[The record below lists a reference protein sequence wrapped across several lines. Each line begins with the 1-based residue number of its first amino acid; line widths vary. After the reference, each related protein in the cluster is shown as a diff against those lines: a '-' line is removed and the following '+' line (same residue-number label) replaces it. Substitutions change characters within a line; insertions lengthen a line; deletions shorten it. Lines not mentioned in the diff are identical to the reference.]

1 MKIKTVSILGF
12 KSFMERLDIDFHE
25 GISGVVGPNGCGKS
39 NVVDAIRW
47 CMGEQS
53 PKQLRGRKMEDV
65 IFNGAGN
72 HKPLGMAE
80 VSLLFTNG
88 NGSFPRAFAHDEE
101 IFVTRRLY
109 RSGESE
115 YLLNNMPC
123 RLKDIQEVFMDTGLG
138 NRAYSIIGQ
147 GQIGTIIEQRPEE
160 TRFMLEEAAGITKYR
175 RKVEVSQRKI
185 EQTEANLLRVQDIQS
200 EVQSQMRSL
209 KRQAAKAVR
218 YKGMCEEI
226 RNLELILYSNS
237 FCLLEKELGKKA
249 SSTDELE
256 RKEMS
261 VSTDVSRLHATI
273 EELNMALEEKEEALA
288 ILRKNYSRYRDQVH
302 QREAGIEGL
311 VKEDRMLRELGDR
324 LLTEEREVNEKIRDL
339 KEEKEKL
346 KEKQSLSEE
355 AFGGLQEEFAVK
367 EERLKARKALL
378 SRISEE
384 YGKARKEM
392 REGENKEV
400 GLHHESGYLK
410 KLLDQIT
417 DGRSRVE
424 KEIEE
429 LKIRFESVAT
439 ASERKGLVREATS
452 ERLQEIESTIERETR
467 SCNQLEGTKK
477 GLEDALK
484 EAETELNKRE
494 SRLSSLESLSANF
507 EGYKMGV
514 RTIMKAGDFEPLE
527 KGRILGVLADNI
539 LVESPY
545 EEAVEAVLADKLQY
559 VVVMHQEDGML
570 AVDYLKKKEKG
581 RSSFVSSTGFAAIA
595 TQDRGNA
602 PELPRLAE
610 YVSAKEGFLTVV
622 RGLLE
627 NVYVTE
633 NMSEA
638 VSCWKKTQ
646 GSEGNAAGACF
657 VTVDGDIID
666 ERGVI
671 SGGKVSRSTSGL
683 LARKKE
689 INDLRKEVAGKR
701 ESVDQLVLKMEDASG
716 EIENKRESLAA
727 LAEDRWGCREE
738 INELDKVL
746 FRFAQESD
754 QLERLSKKLSEDLE
768 KKEIEQRKHSSGLLS
783 IQGQL
788 EGLKIRREKE
798 KVFFQ
803 QKEVELKEA
812 EEEYE
817 ALREEVSRIRAEQG
831 IAQEA
836 RRSLIREMEMVDEY
850 MENSTERLGRIEE
863 EILSGKSRSA
873 ECLKKKVALEE
884 ELRLF
889 RVDLA
894 DAEQDMNH
902 ADMERRRLQD
912 RIRDVEKQAQT
923 LRKEADELKDQVN
936 RAKME
941 HSEIRFRISNL
952 KEVVRDKFGKDLQ
965 TVFAGYV
972 QENFSPKDAEEKIAE
987 LKKFRDGMG
996 PVNLTAITE
1005 HEALEERFEFIAG
1018 QRQDLES
1025 SIESLRSAIKKINR
1039 KSLEKFRKTLAEV
1052 DEKLK
1057 EIFPVL
1063 FSGGTAGLKLTD
1075 ENNPLESGVLVE
1087 VQPPGKKLSHMGLL
1101 SGGEKAL
1108 VAMAL
1113 IFAIYMVKP
1122 SPFCLLDEVDAPL
1135 DEANI
1140 DRFNNLLERIKSASQ
1155 VIMVTHSRKI
1165 MEMTDRLYGVT
1176 MEQKGVSKLVSVDI
1190 RNGKEDRVV
1199 H

>member
-80 VSLLFTNG
+80 VSLLFSNG
-88 NGSFPRAFAHDEE
+88 NGSFPRAFSHDEE
-101 IFVTRRLY
+101 ISVTRRLY

-175 RKVEVSQRKI
+175 RKVEVSQKKI
-185 EQTEANLLRVQDIQS
+185 EQTEANLLRVQDIQG

-218 YKGMCEEI
+218 YKGVCEEI

-261 VSTDVSRLHATI
+261 VSTDMSRLHAKM
-273 EELNMALEEKEEALA
+273 EEWNMELEEKDEAL
-288 ILRKNYSRYRDQVH
+288 ILLRKNYSRFKDQVH

-311 VKEDRMLRELGDR
+311 VREGGILRELEGR
-324 LLTEEREVNEKIRDL
+324 LLTEEKEVNQKIGNL
-339 KEEKEKL
+339 KREKEKL
-346 KEKQSLSEE
+346 KEKQSLSGE
-355 AFGGLQEEFAVK
+355 ACGELQEEFAIK
-367 EERLKARKALL
+367 EERLRGRKALL

-384 YGKARKEM
+384 YGKARAQM

-400 GLHHESGYLK
+400 GLNHESGYLK

-417 DGRSRVE
+417 DGRSRAE

-429 LKIRFESVAT
+429 IKVRFENVAT
-439 ASERKGLVREATS
+439 ASERKRLVREATS
-452 ERLQEIESTIERETR
+452 ERLQEIESAIERETR
-467 SCNQLEGTKK
+467 SCNHLEGVKK
-477 GLEDALK
+477 GLEDALRA
-484 EAETELNKRE
+484 AESELNKRD
-494 SRLSSLESLSANF
+494 SRLSSLESLSTNF

-527 KGRILGVLADNI
+527 QGRVLGVLADNI

-545 EEAVEAVLADKLQY
+545 EEAVEAVLSDKLQY
-559 VVVMHQEDGML
+559 VAVMNQEDGML
-570 AVDYLKKKEKG
+570 AVDYLKEKEKG
-581 RSSFVSSTGFAAIA
+581 RCSFVSSTDFAAIVA
-595 TQDRGNA
+595 PDQGNA
-602 PELPRLAE
+602 PEYPRLSE
-610 YVSAKEGFLTVV
+610 YVSAKDAFLTVI

-627 NVYVTE
+627 NTYVAE
-633 NMSEA
+633 NLQAAMSW
-638 VSCWKKTQ
+638 WKKRR
-646 GSEGNAAGACF
+646 GSGANDAGACF
-657 VTVDGDIID
+657 VTVDGDMID

-683 LARKKE
+683 LARKRE
-689 INDLRKEVAGKR
+689 ISHLRKEVAEKK
-701 ESVDQLVLKMEDASG
+701 ESVQQLILKMEDVSG
-716 EIENKRESLAA
+716 EIENKKGSMAT
-727 LAEDRWGCREE
+727 LAEDRWGCRDE
-738 INELDKVL
+738 INELDKML
-746 FRFAQESD
+746 FRLAQESD

-768 KKEIEQRKHSSGLLS
+768 KKEIEQRKHSSGLLN
-783 IQGQL
+783 IQEQL
-788 EGLKIRREKE
+788 EGLKARREKE

-803 QKEVELKEA
+803 EKEVELKEA

-831 IAQEA
+831 IVQETQ
-836 RRSLIREMEMVDEY
+836 RSLIREMAMVDEY
-850 MENSTERLGRIEE
+850 MKNSAERLGRIQE
-863 EILSGKSRSA
+863 EISSGRIRSE
-873 ECLKKKVALEE
+873 ECLKTKEALEE

-889 RVDLA
+889 RVDLK

-902 ADMERRRLQD
+902 ADMERRRQQD
-912 RIRDVEKQAQT
+912 RIREVEKQAQT
-923 LRKEADELKDQVN
+923 FRKEADELKDQIN

-941 HSEIRFRISNL
+941 HSEIRFRINNL

-965 TVFAGYV
+965 NIFAEHV
-972 QENFSPKDAEEKIAE
+972 QENFSPKDAEEKIAD
-987 LKKFRDGMG
+987 LKKHRDGMG
-996 PVNLTAITE
+996 PVNLTAI
-1005 HEALEERFEFIAG
+1005 
-1018 QRQDLES
+1018 
-1025 SIESLRSAIKKINR
+1025 
-1039 KSLEKFRKTLAEV
+1039 
-1052 DEKLK
+1052 
-1057 EIFPVL
+1057 
-1063 FSGGTAGLKLTD
+1063 
-1075 ENNPLESGVLVE
+1075 
-1087 VQPPGKKLSHMGLL
+1087 
-1101 SGGEKAL
+1101 
-1108 VAMAL
+1108 
-1113 IFAIYMVKP
+1113 
-1122 SPFCLLDEVDAPL
+1122 
-1135 DEANI
+1135 
-1140 DRFNNLLERIKSASQ
+1140 
-1155 VIMVTHSRKI
+1155 
-1165 MEMTDRLYGVT
+1165 YGA
-1176 MEQKGVSKLVSVDI
+1176 
-1190 RNGKEDRVV
+1190 
-1199 H
+1199 

>member
-25 GISGVVGPNGCGKS
+25 GVSGVVGPNGCGKS

-80 VSLLFTNG
+80 VSLLFSNG
-88 NGSFPRAFAHDEE
+88 NGSFPQAFAQDEE

-185 EQTEANLLRVQDIQS
+185 QQTEDNLLRVQDIQG

-209 KRQAAKAVR
+209 KRQASKAVR
-218 YKGMCEEI
+218 YKGVCEEI

-237 FCLLEKELGKKA
+237 FCLLEKELGKKT
-249 SSTDELE
+249 SSADELE
-256 RKEMS
+256 RKEIS
-261 VSTDVSRLHATI
+261 VSTDVSRLHVTM
-273 EELNMALEEKEEALA
+273 EELNMELEEKDEALV
-288 ILRKNYSRYRDQVH
+288 ILRKNYSRFRDQVH

-311 VKEDRMLRELGDR
+311 VRESKMLGELEDR
-324 LLTEEREVNEKIRDL
+324 LLAEEKEVNKKIEELEK
-339 KEEKEKL
+339 EKEKL
-346 KEKQSLSEE
+346 KEKQSL
-355 AFGGLQEEFAVK
+355 AGDALGGLQEEFTIK
-367 EERLKARKALL
+367 EESLRGRKALL

-384 YGKARKEM
+384 YRKARTELS
-392 REGENKEV
+392 EGENKEV
-400 GLHHESGYLK
+400 GLNHESGYLK
-410 KLLDQIT
+410 KLLEQIT
-417 DGRSRVE
+417 DGRSRLE
-424 KEIEE
+424 KEMVEI
-429 LKIRFESVAT
+429 KVKFATVAT
-439 ASERKGLVREATS
+439 ASERKGLVREATA
-452 ERLQEIESTIERETR
+452 ERLQEIESAIERETR
-467 SCNQLEGTKK
+467 SCNHLEGLKK
-477 GLEDALK
+477 GLDDGLRS
-484 EAETELNKRE
+484 AETEMNKRE

-527 KGRILGVLADNI
+527 KGRVLGVLADNI

-559 VVVMHQEDGML
+559 VVVKYQEDGML

-581 RSSFVSSTGFAAIA
+581 RSSFVSTTEFAAIA
-595 TQDRGNA
+595 TRDRRNA
-602 PELPRLAE
+602 LELPRLAE
-610 YVSAKEGFLTVV
+610 YVSAKDDFLPVV
-622 RGLLE
+622 HGLLE
-627 NVYVTE
+627 NTYVAE
-633 NMSEA
+633 NLNVAM
-638 VSCWKKTQ
+638 SCWRNIQESGRNDTD
-646 GSEGNAAGACF
+646 ACF
-657 VTVDGDIID
+657 VTVEGDMVD

-671 SGGKVSRSTSGL
+671 SGGKVSRSSSGL

-689 INDLRKEVAGKR
+689 MDGLRKEVAEKR
-701 ESVDQLVLKMEDASG
+701 ESVRQLYLKMEDVSG
-716 EIENKRESLAA
+716 EIENKRKSLET
-727 LAEDRWGCREE
+727 LAEDRWGCRDE
-738 INELDKVL
+738 INELDKIL
-746 FRFAQESD
+746 FRLAQESD
-754 QLERLSKKLSEDLE
+754 QLERLSQKLSEDFE
-768 KKEIEQRKHSSGLLS
+768 KKEIEQRKHSSGLLN
-783 IQGQL
+783 IQEQL
-788 EGLKIRREKE
+788 EGLKARREKE

-803 QKEVELKEA
+803 EKEVELKEA
-812 EEEYE
+812 EEEFE
-817 ALREEVSRIRAEQG
+817 ALREEVSRIRADQG

-836 RRSLIREMEMVDEY
+836 QRSLIREMEMVDEY
-850 MENSTERLGRIEE
+850 MKNSTERLARIQEEISSGRI
-863 EILSGKSRSA
+863 RSA
-873 ECLKKKVALEE
+873 ECLTKKEALEE
-884 ELRLF
+884 ELRLL

-894 DAEQDMNH
+894 DSEQDMNH

-912 RIRDVEKQAQT
+912 RIREVEKKAQAF
-923 LRKEADELKDQVN
+923 RKEADELKDQVN
-936 RAKME
+936 RARME

-952 KEVVRDKFGKDLQ
+952 KDIVRDKFDKDLPNI
-965 TVFAGYV
+965 FAEHV
-972 QENFSPKDAEEKIAE
+972 QEDFSPKDAEEKIAD
-987 LKKFRDGMG
+987 LKKFRDSMG

-1005 HEALEERFEFIAG
+1005 HEALEERYEFIAG

-1025 SIESLRSAIKKINR
+1025 SIESLRSAIKRINR
-1039 KSLEKFRKTLAEV
+1039 KSLEKFKKTFAEV
-1052 DEKLK
+1052 DAKLK
-1057 EIFPVL
+1057 EVFPVL
-1063 FSGGTAGLKLTD
+1063 FSGGTAGLRLTD

-1140 DRFNNLLERIKSASQ
+1140 ERFNNLLERIKNASQ
-1155 VIMVTHSRKI
+1155 VIMVTHSKKI

-1176 MEQKGVSKLVSVDI
+1176 MEQKGISKLVSVDI

>member
-25 GISGVVGPNGCGKS
+25 GVSGVVGPNGCGKS

-80 VSLLFTNG
+80 VSLLFSNG
-88 NGSFPRAFAHDEE
+88 NGSFPQAFAQDEE
-101 IFVTRRLY
+101 ISVTRRLY

-175 RKVEVSQRKI
+175 RNVEVSQKKI
-185 EQTEANLLRVQDIQS
+185 QQTEANLLRVQDIQG

-218 YKGMCEEI
+218 YKKVCEEI

-237 FCLLEKELGKKA
+237 FCLLVEDLGRKTSSADALEEKEIAL
-249 SSTDELE
+249 STE
-256 RKEMS
+256 
-261 VSTDVSRLHATI
+261 VSRLHARM
-273 EELNMALEEKEEALA
+273 EELNMELEEKDESLI
-288 ILRKNYSRYRDQVH
+288 ILRKRYSRFRDQVH

-311 VKEDRMLRELGDR
+311 VKENTMLRELEDR
-324 LLTEEREVNEKIRDL
+324 LASEAKEVNEKIAQL
-339 KEEKEKL
+339 KKEKEKL
-346 KEKQSLSEE
+346 IEKQSLSGE
-355 AFGGLQEEFAVK
+355 AVEGLQEELAVK
-367 EERLKARKALL
+367 EERLRGRKALL

-384 YGKARKEM
+384 YEKARSEL
-392 REGENKEV
+392 REGENREV
-400 GLHHESGYLK
+400 GLAHESGYLK

-417 DGRSRVE
+417 DSRSRME

-429 LKIRFESVAT
+429 MKVRFETVAA
-439 ASERKGLVREATS
+439 ASERKRLVRDATA
-452 ERLQEIESTIERETR
+452 ERLQELERTIERETR
-467 SCNQLEGTKK
+467 SCNDLEGLKK
-477 GLEDALK
+477 ELEDGLRAM
-484 EAETELNKRE
+484 ETEMNKRE

-514 RTIMKAGDFEPLE
+514 RTIMKAGDFEPLAQ
-527 KGRILGVLADNI
+527 GRILGVLADNI
-539 LVESPY
+539 EVESPY

-559 VVVMHQEDGML
+559 VAVSSQKDGML
-570 AVDYLKKKEKG
+570 AVEYLKRKGKG
-581 RSSFVSSTGFAAIA
+581 RGSFVSMTDAAAVTG
-595 TQDRGNA
+595 QDRRNGLA
-602 PELPRLAE
+602 LPRLAD
-610 YVSAKEGFLTVV
+610 YVSGKDGFLAVV

-627 NVYVTE
+627 NTCIAE
-633 NMSEA
+633 DL
-638 VSCWKKTQ
+638 
-646 GSEGNAAGACF
+646 NAALSCRQEMQKSGQSDTDVCF
-657 VTVDGDIID
+657 VTVEGDMVD

-671 SGGKVSRSTSGL
+671 SGGKTARSSSGF

-689 INDLRKEVAGKR
+689 MDDLRREVFEKKESVQQHHRKIEDVAG
-701 ESVDQLVLKMEDASG
+701 D
-716 EIENKRESLAA
+716 IERKKGTLESLN
-727 LAEDRWGCREE
+727 EERWGCRDEM
-738 INELDKVL
+738 NELDKIL
-746 FRFAQESD
+746 FRFAQELD
-754 QLERLSKKLSEDLE
+754 QMERLSQKLSEDLD
-768 KKEIEQRKHSSGLLS
+768 KKEIEQRKHSKGLLS
-783 IQGQL
+783 IQEQL
-788 EGLKIRREKE
+788 EGLKARKEREQVFYREKE
-798 KVFFQ
+798 A
-803 QKEVELKEA
+803 ELKEA

-817 ALREEVSRIRAEQG
+817 ALREEVSRIRAQQG

-836 RRSLIREMEMVDEY
+836 RKSLIREMEMVDEY
-850 MENSTERLGRIEE
+850 TKNSTERLAKIQE
-863 EILSGKSRSA
+863 EISSGKLRSE
-873 ECLKKKVALEE
+873 ECLVKKEGLEE

-889 RVDLA
+889 QSDLA
-894 DAEQDMNH
+894 EAQQDMNQ

-912 RIRDVEKQAQT
+912 HIREVEKQAQV

-936 RAKME
+936 RARME
-941 HSEIRFRISNL
+941 HSEIRFRINHL
-952 KEVVRDKFGKDLQ
+952 KDVVRDKFNKNLQ
-965 TVFAGYV
+965 DVFSEHL
-972 QENFSPKDAEEKIAE
+972 QEDFSPKEAEEKVMD
-987 LKKFRDGMG
+987 LKKVRDSMG
-996 PVNLTAITE
+996 PVNLTAISE
-1005 HEALEERFEFIAG
+1005 QEALEERYQFIAG

-1025 SIESLRSAIKKINR
+1025 SIESLRSAIKKINK
-1039 KSLEKFRKTLAEV
+1039 KSLEKFSRTLAEV

-1057 EIFPVL
+1057 EVFPVL
-1063 FSGGTAGLKLTD
+1063 FSGGTAGLRLTD
-1075 ENNPLESGVLVE
+1075 ESNPLESGVLVE

-1140 DRFNNLLERIKSASQ
+1140 DRFNNLLEKIKSASQ

-1165 MEMTDRLYGVT
+1165 MEKTDRLYGVT

-1190 RNGKEDRVV
+1190 R
-1199 H
+1199 